1 MLTYKT
7 RDGDVVDDIVFRHYG
22 ALNPATLRA
31 VFEANPGLAEQPV
44 VLPHGITITLPD
56 IVQPAQADSGVA
68 LWD

>member
-1 MLTYKT
+1 
-7 RDGDVVDDIVFRHYG
+7 VFRHYG